1 MPMCRRPESET
12 DADEEKACAGLVRV
26 VAVSVSA
33 SMVSAAAEDD
43 CRRDGQAIIVSCCP
57 CVSFVVL
64 CVVCRQSRAVE
75 IHSPENQNWN
85 PHLRNPELE
94 NSSEETRNLSSNDVA
109 EANHARCARLMT

>member
-26 VAVSVSA
+26 VAISVSA
-33 SMVSAAAEDD
+33 SMISAAAAKDD

-57 CVSFVVL
+57 CVSFVVQSA
-64 CVVCRQSRAVE
+64 CRVQSRAVE

-85 PHLRNPELE
+85 PHSKKPGN
-94 NSSEETRNLSSNDVA
+94 
-109 EANHARCARLMT
+109 

>member
-1 MPMCRRPESET
+1 MCRRPESET

-26 VAVSVSA
+26 VAISVSA
-33 SMVSAAAEDD
+33 SMISAAAAKDD

-57 CVSFVVL
+57 CVSFFVVW
-64 CVVCRQSRAVE
+64 CRVQSRAVE

-94 NSSEETRNLSSNDVA
+94 NSLEETRNLSSNDVA